1 TRSPRAPA
9 YRRGVLPALRTTGR
23 LCGRLHACHVSA
35 MDEITKPSSLWKRL
49 KGLFGAERT
58 ATEDSSEQSVD
69 RESARTLSDA
79 SVGPLD
85 DDSPIKTAAQDRFG
99 IDAFAGIVA
108 RALAGQGPAEGT
120 VVALHGPWGAGK
132 SSAVNLVLNHLRLLG
147 SNEIEVIKFNP
158 WWFSGSDQLAR
169 AFLGEIATSMGRSI
183 RDDGVDALKGI
194 AARLTKL
201 DT

>member
-1 TRSPRAPA
+1 MQPEGRKTALTCSSVTLTNGTCPLAGSAGCRWLEQRVSEQRSLRSTRSPRAPA

-85 DDSPIKTAAQDRFG
+85 DDSPIKTAA
-99 IDAFAGIVA
+99 
-108 RALAGQGPAEGT
+108 
-120 VVALHGPWGAGK
+120 
-132 SSAVNLVLNHLRLLG
+132 
-147 SNEIEVIKFNP
+147 
-158 WWFSGSDQLAR
+158 
-169 AFLGEIATSMGRSI
+169 
-183 RDDGVDALKGI
+183 
-194 AARLTKL
+194 
-201 DT
+201 